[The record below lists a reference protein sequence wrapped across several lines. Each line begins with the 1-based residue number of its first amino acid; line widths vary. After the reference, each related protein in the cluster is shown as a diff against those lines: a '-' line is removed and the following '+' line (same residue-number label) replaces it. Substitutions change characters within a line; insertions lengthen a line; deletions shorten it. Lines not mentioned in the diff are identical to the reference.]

1 MNISI
6 DELFKALDLPFLL
19 DYKKEND
26 SEYLLRLKSKKNE
39 WNIKIILK
47 GFPYFLPKSY
57 LLDEDLIGFLAHV
70 NENGVICLEESD
82 SIIINYNEPLN
93 ILSLYIEKVLELL
106 DDAKQLISKDDLLN
120 EFEGY
125 FVNKVK
131 YINSFYNAED
141 KIERI
146 ALKIG
151 NESFSTSCK
160 PILIYDDKKGF
171 PSTFS
176 NVNQVNNTKVN
187 ILHIPLEIGVLPPS
201 KKMLLD
207 LHSYIKNLYEYIP
220 KNHSDF
226 INKFLNKKNT
236 KRHNFYILFSMPRTK
251 GERTQFLVH
260 YYSKAK
266 VKHPLDEE
274 QTDFKIDLYFLN
286 RNNETYLKER
296 GGSNNN
302 LSNKKIS
309 IIGCGSVGSEISMM
323 LAKSGIGELTL
334 IDNDILTQDNIFRH
348 RLGGSSLNYLP
359 NNKLMVI
366 NNTKVKLLETQ
377 IKKDIPYIKINPKF
391 NNFNN
396 LLEDKNLLESDI
408 VIVAVGSPMENIDIN
423 MKLKNLG
430 LNKVIFCWNEADGVG
445 GHSVSLDLEKSCYEC
460 LYTNNE
466 GFTNFNELAFLELGQ
481 NISKN
486 LTGCAGVFTPFSY
499 LDSSNTALLASKQCI
514 EMLINN
520 LHSQALSWKTLS
532 SVNLKVT
539 QRFIESNLQEVKN
552 LESKSKCRICNE

>member
-1 MNISI
+1 MNFN
-6 DELFKALDLPFLL
+6 ELFKSLDLSFLL
-19 DYKKEND
+19 NYEKQNE
-26 SEYLLRLKSKKNE
+26 SEYLLRLKSKNNE
-39 WNIKIILK
+39 WNIKVVLEN
-47 GFPYFLPKSY
+47 FPYKLPKSY
-57 LLDEDLIGFLAHV
+57 LIDEDLIGLLSHV

-106 DDAKQLISKDDLLN
+106 DDAKQLISKDDLLD
-120 EFEGY
+120 EYEGY

-131 YINSFYNAED
+131 YVNAFYNTED
-141 KIERI
+141 KIEQI

-151 NESFSTSCK
+151 NESFSTSGK

-207 LHSYIKNLYEYIP
+207 LHSYVKSLYEYIP
-220 KNHSDF
+220 KNDSDF

-260 YYSKAK
+260 YYSKVK
-266 VKHPLDEE
+266 LKHPLADKE
-274 QTDFKIDLYFLN
+274 TDFKIDLYFLN
-286 RNNETYLKER
+286 RNNESYLKER

-302 LSNKKIS
+302 LTNKKVS

-359 NNKLMVI
+359 NDKLIVI
-366 NNTKVKLLETQ
+366 NNSKVKLLEKQ
-377 IKKDIPYIKINPKF
+377 IKKDIPYIKVNPKF
-391 NNFNN
+391 NKFNN
-396 LLEDKNLLESDI
+396 LLEDKDLLDSDI
-408 VIVAVGSPMENIDIN
+408 IIVAVGSPMESIDIN
-423 MKLKNLG
+423 MKLKKLG

-460 LYTNNE
+460 LYTNDE
-466 GFTNFNELAFLELGQ
+466 GFNNFNELSFLELGQ

-499 LDSSNTALLASKQCI
+499 LDSSSTALLASKQCI

-532 SVNLKVT
+532 NINLKVT
-539 QRFIESNLQEVKN
+539 QRFMDSNLQEVKS